1 MILRR
6 LLLAVVLFF
15 FALVEGFR
23 SLTLKRTALHA
34 ALFSDSGRNVTTAEL
49 TAVRFWIVPLDALK
63 ASMVTEHG
71 NRKVVV
77 VDIGEWRRWCYAV
90 GRRRTKEDK
99 KIR

>member
-1 MILRR
+1 
-6 LLLAVVLFF
+6 
-15 FALVEGFR
+15 
-23 SLTLKRTALHA
+23 
-34 ALFSDSGRNVTTAEL
+34 
-49 TAVRFWIVPLDALK
+49 LDALK

-77 VDIGEWRRWCYAV
+77 VDIGEWRWWCYAV